1 MLGMEMMLKNLT
13 GLDVSDLQGAIQKAQ
28 ADAAQVLSQVF
39 DRLDRIQQTQEIILE
54 NQQIQYQL
62 LRKAGLIEDVSSL
75 AKESTNEHR
84 AADKH

>member
-1 MLGMEMMLKNLT
+1 MLGMEMMVKNLT

>member
-1 MLGMEMMLKNLT
+1 MLGMDMMIKNLT
-13 GLDVSDLQGAIQKAQ
+13 GLDVADLQGAIQKAQ

-54 NQQIQYQL
+54 NQQIQYRL

-75 AKESTNEHR
+75 AKESTDEHR
-84 AADKH
+84 ATDKH